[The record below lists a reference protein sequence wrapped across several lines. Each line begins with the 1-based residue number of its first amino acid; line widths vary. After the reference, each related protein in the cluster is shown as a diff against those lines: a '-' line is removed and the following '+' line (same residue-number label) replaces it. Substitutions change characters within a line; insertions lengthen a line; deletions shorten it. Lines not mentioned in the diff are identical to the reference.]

1 VVDNPDAEEFGKNG
15 EGGMSIGVLFISS
28 VQNELQQE
36 RYAIRDYISGDPLLR
51 RFFTPFLFED
61 LPAADRN
68 SSNVYLDAVDHC
80 KVYVGIFGNE
90 YGREN
95 AAGLSPTEREFDRA
109 TEKGVYRIVLVKGS
123 NDENRQPKMRS
134 LIRKAESQLIRR
146 RFSETPDLISE
157 LYASLVE
164 YLATTGALQTLPFD
178 ATPCPGATLNDISD
192 EKLKWFLRQARQE
205 RNFPLVESSTATQ
218 TFEHLNLLDNGRPK
232 YAALVL
238 FGEKPQK
245 FVPVAEV
252 KCLHFHG
259 TEVQKPIPSYQLF
272 KGTAFEQ
279 VDQAVDFV
287 LSKLDRKVIP
297 RKDSPASKIE
307 YEIPYEVIREAIV
320 NAIAHRDYTSNAA
333 VQVMVFADR
342 FEVWN
347 PGALPPGMTLD
358 QLRRPH
364 PSIPHNPLIADP
376 LYLTHYIEKAG
387 TGTVGMIALCQQA
400 GLPDPDFEERGSQF
414 VLTVWRDWLTEA
426 ALVELHLTDRQEK
439 AVRFVKVNKRITNA
453 DFRREFHVSKPTA
466 SRDLDE
472 LVKKGVFGKVGA
484 TGKGTY
490 YELGRKGLIKDSKG
504 SPNGKGSQR
513 AHARTGSLATKKMK
527 GDKKGT
533 KGT

>member
-1 VVDNPDAEEFGKNG
+1 
-15 EGGMSIGVLFISS
+15 MSIGVLFISS
-28 VQNELQQE
+28 VQKELQQE

-51 RFFTPFLFED
+51 QFFKLFLFED

-68 SSNVYLDAVDHC
+68 SSNVYLDAVDRC
-80 KVYVGIFGNE
+80 NVYVGIFGNE

-109 TEKGVYRIVLVKGS
+109 TENGVYRIVLVKGS
-123 NDENRQPKMRS
+123 DDGKRHPKMRS

-146 RFSETPDLISE
+146 RFNETPDLISE

-178 ATPCPGATLNDISD
+178 ATPCPSATLNDISED
-192 EKLKWFLRQARQE
+192 KLKWFLRQAREE
-205 RNFPLVESSTATQ
+205 RNFPLVESSTVTQ
-218 TFEHLNLLDNGRPK
+218 TLEHLNLLDSGRPK

-238 FGEKPQK
+238 FGKKPQK
-245 FVPVAEV
+245 FVPVAEI
-252 KCLHFHG
+252 KCLYFHG

-272 KGTAFEQ
+272 KDTAFDQ

-297 RKDSPASKIE
+297 RKNTPASKIE
-307 YEIPYEVIREAIV
+307 YEIPYEVIREAVV
-320 NAIAHRDYTSNAA
+320 NAVAHRDYTSNAA
-333 VQVMVFADR
+333 VQVMVFVDR

-364 PSIPHNPLIADP
+364 PSVPHNPLIADP

-400 GLPDPDFEERGSQF
+400 GLPDPDFEQRGSQF
-414 VLTVWRDWLTEA
+414 VLTVWRDWLTETTLNKL
-426 ALVELHLTDRQEK
+426 ALNDRQK
-439 AVRFVKVNKRITNA
+439 NAIKRIKVSGRLTNA
-453 DFRREFHVSKPTA
+453 EYQRLLGVAKRTA
-466 SRDLDE
+466 HRDLSE
-472 LVKKGVFGKVGA
+472 LVRKGVLVRIGI

-490 YELGRKGLIKDSKG
+490 YATSKGVRKGPKG
-504 SPNGKGSQR
+504 SSANRSEGATNGPKGPKAETRHKPDRKKRGSPRAHEKKGS
-513 AHARTGSLATKKMK
+513 SATKKK
-527 GDKKGT
+527 
-533 KGT
+533 